1 MSRLRAALD
10 PKSVAII
17 GASEN
22 PNKVGGRPVHYLD
35 KFGFTGKI
43 FPINPSRTEIQG
55 HRCYKSLGDLP
66 DAPEMV
72 IVAVAGDNAIG
83 AVEDCAKAGVK
94 IAVVMASGFG
104 EVDPVAGKAK
114 ERAMVATAHSHGMRI
129 VGPNSQGLANF
140 GTGAIA
146 SFSTM
151 FMDMDRAT
159 DHSSSHVAMLSQS
172 GALST
177 VPVGFLRERNI
188 GVRHTHA
195 TGNDA
200 DITVGELAIAV
211 AEDAEVKL
219 MLLYLESIPEKKYLE
234 ELAAVARDRD
244 LPIIA
249 LKSGRSEAGRQA
261 AQSHTGAL
269 ANEDRVVDAFFE
281 HHGIWRAPDMRG
293 LVEATDLY
301 LKGWKPK
308 GRRLVAISNS
318 GAVCV
323 MTADAATTV
332 GMPMARLAPET
343 DAKLKTILP
352 SFATTTNPI
361 DLTAALLSNSRLFGD
376 ILPVIATDP
385 AADAFIIGVPVAGPG
400 YDVEAFSRRRRGIDA
415 LRSAITVGVGGGG
428 ATRLR
433 ASDGSVQDDIVTL
446 QRRARAIAAAATIE
460 ETPARRWNHALDA
473 VALHPVFGPILLV
486 ALLFVMFQAVFAWSQ
501 APIGWI
507 EAAFAALESWV
518 TATMP
523 AGVLCSL
530 IADGIIAGVGA
541 VVVFLPQI
549 LILFLF
555 ILILEASGYMVRAA
569 FLMDRLMA
577 QVGLSGRAFIP
588 LLSSFACAV
597 PGIMAT
603 RTIDDE
609 KDRLTTIL
617 IAPLMTCS
625 ARLPVYTIII
635 GAFIPATKV
644 GGVVGLQG
652 LVLLALYLLG
662 IAGAFV
668 AALVLRRTAT
678 KGASSGFMM
687 EMPKYQ
693 WPRLRDVLLG
703 LWQRALIF
711 LKRAGTIIALTTI
724 VLWAL
729 LSFPKPPPGSRVSQ
743 ADYSVAGRIAGGVE
757 VLVRPI
763 GFNRDISLALIP
775 AMAAREVAVS
785 AIATVYAI
793 DEPEG
798 ARGESTLIER
808 LRHRWSLPTALA
820 FLMWF
825 VFAPQCISTIAVTRR
840 ETNGWKWP
848 AFMVG
853 YLFAAA
859 YIMAGITYW
868 LAVALGL

>member
-22 PNKVGGRPVHYLD
+22 PNKVGGRPVHYLE

-83 AVEDCAKAGVK
+83 AVEDCAKAGVR

-104 EVDPVAGKAK
+104 EVDPVEGKAK

-219 MLLYLESIPEKKYLE
+219 MLLYLESIPEKKSLE

-332 GMPMARLAPET
+332 GMPMAKLAPET

-400 YDVEAFSRRRRGIDA
+400 YDVEAFSRDAAAFAKQTGKPLVVAATQKSVAQQFEANGTTVFPTEVEAVTALHQFLAHRELMARVAARAHHLPPSPSVAVGGRTQMLNEADSLAVLAARGIP
-415 LRSAITVGVGGGG
+415 VVPH
-428 ATRLR
+428 RLCQSR
-433 ASDGSVQDDIVTL
+433 AE
-446 QRRARAIAAAATIE
+446 AIAAFAAIGGPVVVKGCSADIAHKSELGLVRLNVATRE
-460 ETPARRWNHALDA
+460 EAGEIFAEMEAIIRKEGAKFDGVIVGAMARGRREVMIGAHRD
-473 VALHPVFGPILLV
+473 PVFGPVVVVGDGGKYVEVFRDTTLL
-486 ALLFVMFQAVFAWSQ
+486 L
-501 APIGWI
+501 PP
-507 EAAFAALESWV
+507 FAA
-518 TATMP
+518 
-523 AGVLCSL
+523 
-530 IADGIIAGVGA
+530 ADV
-541 VVVFLPQI
+541 
-549 LILFLF
+549 
-555 ILILEASGYMVRAA
+555 
-569 FLMDRLMA
+569 
-577 QVGLSGRAFIP
+577 
-588 LLSSFACAV
+588 
-597 PGIMAT
+597 
-603 RTIDDE
+603 
-609 KDRLTTIL
+609 KDALAKLR
-617 IAPLMTCS
+617 IAPLFS
-625 ARLPVYTIII
+625 
-635 GAFIPATKV
+635 
-644 GGVVGLQG
+644 GV
-652 LVLLALYLLG
+652 
-662 IAGAFV
+662 
-668 AALVLRRTAT
+668 
-678 KGASSGFMM
+678 
-687 EMPKYQ
+687 
-693 WPRLRDVLLG
+693 
-703 LWQRALIF
+703 
-711 LKRAGTIIALTTI
+711 
-724 VLWAL
+724 
-729 LSFPKPPPGSRVSQ
+729 
-743 ADYSVAGRIAGGVE
+743 
-757 VLVRPI
+757 
-763 GFNRDISLALIP
+763 
-775 AMAAREVAVS
+775 
-785 AIATVYAI
+785 
-793 DEPEG
+793 
-798 ARGESTLIER
+798 RGEA
-808 LRHRWSLPTALA
+808 PMDVDALA
-820 FLMWF
+820 DAVVKIGELMCDDTAKVVSIDLNPVLIDSAGQGCVVVDAV
-825 VFAPQCISTIAVTRR
+825 VFRQA
-840 ETNGWKWP
+840 
-848 AFMVG
+848 
-853 YLFAAA
+853 
-859 YIMAGITYW
+859 
-868 LAVALGL
+868 